1 MININKLL
9 DIMII
14 YSYIKYI
21 YTSIERIIQNEE
33 MEK

>member
-9 DIMII
+9 DRMII
-14 YSYIKYI
+14 YAYIKYI

-33 MEK
+33 